1 MFVYFF
7 WPMNHAQNMNVGVRK
22 RVCNHNCT
30 EEQKEFRGDR
40 HFLQTE
46 VSNITSFL
54 RNPKSFHTGELTF
67 SGCGK
72 VSCFCLSSPA
82 TWFWLAVVVLHLVI
96 TYFFFWFMLVA
107 TSVKVQYCHI
117 LCWSVN
123 QVVTGARLFMILL
136 YV

>member
-1 MFVYFF
+1 MIYTVYIYIYIYIYTYTLLLVVVIIRVSIKLIFNIVYCVCLFIFNFF

-46 VSNITSFL
+46 VSNIPSFL
-54 RNPKSFHTGELTF
+54 RNPKSFHAGELTF

-82 TWFWLAVVVLHLVI
+82 T
-96 TYFFFWFMLVA
+96 
-107 TSVKVQYCHI
+107 
-117 LCWSVN
+117 
-123 QVVTGARLFMILL
+123 
-136 YV
+136 